1 MKKIILLVLALSS
14 VTTTAFAE
22 GITLN
27 GKYPVCTSESAFK
40 RLQAI
45 MTHND
50 EKSFAKIMANE
61 CFMPKAGIAVDDV
74 VSMGWTNGIAQVKV
88 YKDGDLYDLWTNT
101 ESLMDK

>member
-1 MKKIILLVLALSS
+1 MKKIILLALVLSGI
-14 VTTTAFAE
+14 TTTACAE

-27 GKYPVCTSESAFK
+27 GKYPVCISESAFK

-50 EKSFAKIMANE
+50 EKSFAKIMTNE
-61 CFMPKAGIAVDDV
+61 CFMPKAGTAVDDV

>member
-1 MKKIILLVLALSS
+1 MKKIILLALVLSG

-27 GKYPVCTSESAFK
+27 GKYPVCISESAFK

-50 EKSFAKIMANE
+50 EKSFAKIMTNE
-61 CFMPKAGIAVDDV
+61 CFMPKAGTAVDDV

-88 YKDGDLYDLWTNT
+88 YKDGYLYDLWTNT
-101 ESLMDK
+101 

>member
-1 MKKIILLVLALSS
+1 MKKIILFALALSG
-14 VTTTAFAE
+14 VTTTVFAK

-27 GKYPVCTSESAFK
+27 GKYPVCISEASFK

-61 CFMPKAGIAVDDV
+61 CFMPKAGTEIDDV
-74 VSMGWTNGIAQVKV
+74 VSMGWTSGIAQVKV

>member
-1 MKKIILLVLALSS
+1 MKKIILLALVLSGM
-14 VTTTAFAE
+14 TTTAFAE
-22 GITLN
+22 GMKLN
-27 GKYPVCTSESAFK
+27 GKYPVCTSESAFN

-50 EKSFAKIMANE
+50 EKSFAKIMAHE
-61 CFMPKAGIAVDDV
+61 CFMPEAGTEVDNV

-88 YKDGDLYDLWTNT
+88 YKDGNLYDLWTNT